1 MDADSYTI
9 MRAIT
14 DFDDLSPTQK
24 LVGLVLAL
32 HYNRASKASRLRRD
46 TICEETGLG
55 IRAVKA
61 ALRALVAAQV
71 FDPKRTGR
79 ATAYRVGKRVEEW
92 MVPLEHHQTVPLGYH
107 REGAQNPQTEMPWDY
122 DPSMSTRAEEEN
134 KYWERR
140 L

>member
-14 DFDDLSPTQK
+14 DFDDLSPTQR
-24 LVGLVLAL
+24 LVGFVLAL

-46 TICEETGLG
+46 TICKETGLG
-55 IRAVKA
+55 IWAVKA
-61 ALRALVAAQV
+61 ALHELVQKEV
-71 FDPKRTGR
+71 FVGKRTGR
-79 ATAYRVGKRVEEW
+79 ATAYKVGKRVEEW
-92 MVPLEHHQTVPLGYH
+92 MVCLPTHQMVCETYH
-107 REGAQNPQTEMPWDY
+107 RPEAHDPKTDLPWDY
-122 DPSMSTRAEEEN
+122 DPSLTTRAEEDN